1 MEKQGCWTKVVV
13 RGLWKVLKEC
23 GILFL
28 NLLGLW
34 LEMAPEFIL
43 ALTSGVRIALSKSS
57 FLTCLD

>member
-1 MEKQGCWTKVVV
+1 MVV

-23 GILFL
+23 AILFL

-43 ALTSGVRIALSKSS
+43 ALTFGVRIALSKSS